1 VVVVAFVVWL
11 KITVGHAGND
21 ILELA
26 IGIVLN
32 IIGGTLIGLSANT
45 LWLIISGIILL
56 AIGKVFETRVLAK
69 HHHEL
74 RKLSKDLEKATTQNA
89 ETLKKME
96 KQQRVIDSA
105 TNKLN
110 EATNEIDRAKNE
122 IEVIQKK
129 SFSRSG
135 SLAVSRS
142 LEDDTQSLHN
152 RLQKVE
158 EKLGFSFF
166 SQRKYGRNFT
176 NRRSSSAV
184 HKSDGLYMD
193 FSFLFNWGIF
203 FYNHWFLPF
212 FCLLLRII

>member
-1 VVVVAFVVWL
+1 L

-45 LWLIISGIILL
+45 LWLIILGVILL
-56 AIGKVFETRVLAK
+56 AVGIVLEIRVLAK

-74 RKLSKDLEKATTQNA
+74 RRLREDLEKAAAQNT
-89 ETLKKME
+89 ETLRKME
-96 KQQRVIDSA
+96 QQQGVIDSA
-105 TNKLN
+105 TSKLN

-122 IEVIQKK
+122 IEDIQKK

-142 LEDDTQSLHN
+142 LEDDIQSLHN

-158 EKLGFSFF
+158 EKLGLAFF
-166 SQRKYGRNFT
+166 SQRKHGRH
-176 NRRSSSAV
+176 RSS
-184 HKSDGLYMD
+184 
-193 FSFLFNWGIF
+193 
-203 FYNHWFLPF
+203 
-212 FCLLLRII
+212 